1 MNVRKHGISTSSFPI
16 SQHCKITAL
25 MEPKRTKKKSTTTI
39 RFKDIF
45 GRKGLLISKTYH
57 DITLSYMFPLTTHT
71 VFAHARVTLLS
82 FLWNAPWDMSAITE
96 TVTSLTIVQMS
107 FCDGGWRLESLMLMG
122 IRQASEESALS
133 SGGWMKWWVLG
144 VEERHRA
151 PLVQESRSRPAR
163 QPKAVHILIH

>member
-25 MEPKRTKKKSTTTI
+25 MEPKGQKKNTTTI

-57 DITLSYMFPLTTHT
+57 DITLSIHVPTHHPYCICSRKSDFASFYEMPHGICQLSQRLWRPWQSSRCLSVMEDEDLSPSCWWASGRPLK
-71 VFAHARVTLLS
+71 
-82 FLWNAPWDMSAITE
+82 
-96 TVTSLTIVQMS
+96 SLHCQVVAE
-107 FCDGGWRLESLMLMG
+107 W
-122 IRQASEESALS
+122 
-133 SGGWMKWWVLG
+133 SGECWGR
-144 VEERHRA
+144 ERHRA

-163 QPKAVHILIH
+163 QPKAVHI